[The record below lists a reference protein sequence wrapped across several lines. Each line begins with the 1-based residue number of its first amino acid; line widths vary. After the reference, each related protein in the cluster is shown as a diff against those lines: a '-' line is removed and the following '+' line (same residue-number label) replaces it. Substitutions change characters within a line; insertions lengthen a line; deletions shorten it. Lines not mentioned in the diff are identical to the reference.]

1 MTQQITSAD
10 LRRAGLS
17 RSFADHVI
25 AGTRNVGVPLALWL
39 LDNHKI
45 IAGPLVGKSKAEVRL
60 LRSMY
65 EPRAP
70 KSIERR
76 VAAND
81 VAPPPQEAAA

>member
-25 AGTRNVGVPLALWL
+25 AGTRNIGVPLALWL
-39 LDNHKI
+39 LDNHGI
-45 IAGPLVGKSKAEVRL
+45 VAGPLVGKSKPEVRL

-81 VAPPPQEAAA
+81 STAQGAAA